1 MNSNNQQNFPPTNDT
16 SLLGKRALVVDDD
29 PQFLKFL
36 VNLLDHNGIFSIA
49 ASNGHEALTALS
61 SNPVDFILSDVQ
73 MPEMDGYEF
82 LSAVRSNPRYQ
93 LLPFILLTGKPAYTG
108 LQLGI
113 RRGADG
119 YLPKPFDEQTL
130 LDTVRGC
137 LARVQTI
144 AAQANSK
151 LNELRANLLTMLP
164 HELHTPL
171 NGIFGVADL
180 LEMGDATP
188 EELADCAQILRSSGE
203 RMLRLST
210 NFLLCAELQLQENHP
225 EKTTLLFGS
234 QPNSDTSSIPP
245 ILEKRAT
252 SWSRLS
258 DLTHN
263 IPYAQLAIPTPALIK
278 IVDELT
284 DNAFKFSA
292 PGQKVEVIGS
302 LQNNYFHLQFID
314 HGHTGTRA
322 QTLSTRGIFV
332 QFNRNKLEQQGA
344 GLGIYLAEKLL
355 NLYNVAI
362 SFSDTPNGGITA
374 NVLIPLSYPS

>member
-1 MNSNNQQNFPPTNDT
+1 MSP

-36 VNLLDHNGIFSIA
+36 TSLLDHNGIFSIQA
-49 ASNGHEALTALS
+49 TNGREALAALE
-61 SNPVDFILSDVQ
+61 SNSVDFILSDVQ
-73 MPEMDGYEF
+73 MPEMDGYE
-82 LSAVRSNPRYQ
+82 LLTTIRSNPRYQ
-93 LLPFILLTGKPAYTG
+93 LLPFILLTGKPAYSG

-113 RRGADG
+113 RHGADG

-137 LARVQTI
+137 LTRVQTI

-151 LNELRANLLTMLP
+151 LNELRTNLLTMLP

-188 EELADCAQILRSSGE
+188 EELADCAQILRSSAE

-234 QPNSDTSSIPP
+234 EPNSNTSSIPP
-245 ILEKRAT
+245 ILEKRAS
-252 SWSRLS
+252 SWSRLQ
-258 DLTHN
+258 DLHHS
-263 IPYAQLAIPTPALIK
+263 IPPASLAIPSPALTK
-278 IVDELT
+278 IVDELA
-284 DNAFKFSA
+284 DNAFKFSS
-292 PGQKVEVIGS
+292 PGQKVEVLGS
-302 LQNNYFHLQFID
+302 FQNQFLLLQFID
-314 HGHTGTRA
+314 HGQSGTHA
-322 QTLSTRGIFV
+322 NTLSSRGIFV
-332 QFNRNKLEQQGA
+332 QFNRNRLEQQGA

-355 NLYNVAI
+355 NLHNGAL

-374 NVLIPLSYPS
+374 NALIPLA